1 MSMIDIKLKK
11 VCDKIV
17 LENIETF
24 HFVPDC

>member
-1 MSMIDIKLKK
+1 MSMIHIKLKK

-24 HFVPDC
+24 NFVPDC